1 MNLQALEL
9 SSYKKPVRG
18 EAPAGPLPDL
28 SPRRIKICLAC
39 SHGGHL
45 TEMLEL
51 AEAFHGHKTFYFCY
65 DADTTRILPN
75 VYLVP
80 NMARNP
86 VEFIK
91 NLFRVWWIFR
101 RERPDLVVSTG
112 AEIAIPVVLIA
123 KLMGVAVVYLEC
135 GAQVMHPSVT
145 GRLMYWLADTFFV
158 QWPELLKVYGPRA
171 VFRGSLTDEDE
182 PVAGDRSSERRMKVT
197 LVQPAQVGAFSSDQ
211 PPLGLAYIASV
222 LERKGCEVRVID
234 ANVEKLA
241 PDAVTAILAQQ
252 SPDIVCFTVTTPLLP
267 SALAIARRLKHMPRP
282 PILVAGGPHATVLPQ
297 DFLDDGLFDYIVRGE
312 GEAPMSELID
322 QLLAGSN
329 DASGIGGISWIDRGQ
344 IVHNADRPFQ
354 PNLEPGLYPDWSLF
368 PLKRYSSLARRNDH
382 SLPITTSRG
391 CPFGCTFCYKGI
403 YGRRLRMRHPED
415 VVNEWEHLVRRYGV
429 HEIAVLD
436 DAFTFDIAR
445 AIRICELIV
454 ERGLAHVPWSTTNGI
469 RVDNVTP
476 ELFQAMR
483 RAGCY
488 RVYFGIESGVQS
500 VLDSLKKGITI
511 DQVRRA
517 ITLAKQSGLEVG
529 GYFMLGNVGETA
541 SDMEATIAF
550 ALQLDLDYAQF
561 SIATPYPG
569 TEMFDQVR
577 RGGRLLIRSW
587 EELATYG
594 AAVFEMDQ
602 IDPAFVGKMF
612 RKAIRRFYFR
622 PRYMLHQ
629 MRELM
634 TWTGWK
640 HRALAGLL
648 LVRLALFGGRAE
660 TARARSG
667 GEA

>member
-1 MNLQALEL
+1 
-9 SSYKKPVRG
+9 YV
-18 EAPAGPLPDL
+18 
-28 SPRRIKICLAC
+28 
-39 SHGGHL
+39 
-45 TEMLEL
+45 
-51 AEAFHGHKTFYFCY
+51 
-65 DADTTRILPN
+65 
-75 VYLVP
+75 
-80 NMARNP
+80 
-86 VEFIK
+86 
-91 NLFRVWWIFR
+91 
-101 RERPDLVVSTG
+101 
-112 AEIAIPVVLIA
+112 
-123 KLMGVAVVYLEC
+123 
-135 GAQVMHPSVT
+135 
-145 GRLMYWLADTFFV
+145 
-158 QWPELLKVYGPRA
+158 
-171 VFRGSLTDEDE
+171 
-182 PVAGDRSSERRMKVT
+182 
-197 LVQPAQVGAFSSDQ
+197 
-211 PPLGLAYIASV
+211 
-222 LERKGCEVRVID
+222 
-234 ANVEKLA
+234 
-241 PDAVTAILAQQ
+241 
-252 SPDIVCFTVTTPLLP
+252 
-267 SALAIARRLKHMPRP
+267 
-282 PILVAGGPHATVLPQ
+282 
-297 DFLDDGLFDYIVRGE
+297 VRGE
-312 GEAPMSELID
+312 GEAPMSELIEH
-322 QLLAGSN
+322 LLSGGTAAGI
-329 DASGIGGISWIDRGQ
+329 AGISWVDRGR
-344 IVHNADRPFQ
+344 IVHNPDRPFQ
-354 PNLEPGLYPDWSLF
+354 PNLEKGLYPDWSLF
-368 PLKRYSSLARRNDH
+368 PIKHYSSLARRNDH

-403 YGRRLRMRHPED
+403 YGRRLRMRQPED
-415 VVNEWEHLVRRYGV
+415 VVGEWEHLVRRYGV
-429 HEIAVLD
+429 REIAVLD
-436 DAFTFDIAR
+436 DAFTFDVGR

-511 DQVRRA
+511 EQVRRA
-517 ITLAKQSGLEVG
+517 ITLANQSGLEVG

-541 SDMEATIAF
+541 DDMEATIKF

-569 TEMFDQVR
+569 TEMFEQVR

-602 IDPAFVGKMF
+602 IDPAFVGRMF